1 MQEFLRLVDVG
12 RLVLLGL
19 DLCLSN
25 LDLCLLCHNLF
36 LNIFNVTA
44 GLVSLEL
51 PVLQLS
57 NHLRLS

>member
-1 MQEFLRLVDVG
+1 MYVG

-19 DLCLSN
+19 DLCISN
-25 LDLCLLCHNLF
+25 LDSCLLCHNLF
-36 LNIFNVTA
+36 IDILNVTA
-44 GLVSLEL
+44 GLVSLEP